1 MFSFF
6 DSVFFCKSI
15 TFRRNRLIYQYL
27 RQVTDSCH
35 LSLIFM
41 LLLYIF
47 KRLEIRILQIA
58 GVIHK
63 SKTTCFT
70 FEKTISFYVKDGTL
84 ESKTTCF
91 TTTTPP
97 SRVYTRICYNCN
109 THFLSRTSYT

>member
-1 MFSFF
+1 
-6 DSVFFCKSI
+6 
-15 TFRRNRLIYQYL
+15 
-27 RQVTDSCH
+27 
-35 LSLIFM
+35 M

-47 KRLEIRILQIA
+47 KRPEIRILQIA

-91 TTTTPP
+91 T
-97 SRVYTRICYNCN
+97 
-109 THFLSRTSYT
+109 LSDGSDR

>member
-6 DSVFFCKSI
+6 DSVFFFESI

-70 FEKTISFYVKDGTL
+70 
-84 ESKTTCF
+84 
-91 TTTTPP
+91 TTTPP

>member
-6 DSVFFCKSI
+6 DSVFFCESI
-15 TFRRNRLIYQYL
+15 TFRRNRLIYWCL
-27 RQVTDSCH
+27 IQVIDSYH

-41 LLLYIF
+41 FLLYVF
-47 KRLEIRILQIA
+47 KRPEIRILQIA

-70 FEKTISFYVKDGTL
+70 M
-84 ESKTTCF
+84 
-91 TTTTPP
+91 TTPP